1 MAFVFI
7 IISSISH
14 PFFYVIII
22 TKSYL

>member
-7 IISSISH
+7 IISIIFH

-22 TKSYL
+22 PKPYL